1 MRSRHVL
8 GTILALAI
16 VCTSTLF
23 AADTVSSAMKKIL
36 DSRKDDFAAIR
47 TSPHDVSDGTA
58 YMSKVLVPGAKEC
71 YIQPEE
77 KPHYS
82 DSCDVIE
89 SHNRAAV
96 MAKYASYMKELKA
109 VSPSSWT
116 TWNEKKS
123 KPNGEETFI
132 GPDHE
137 HPAASIR
144 WMVEGMNAD
153 YYLLSVT
160 FYGEGYTQR

>member
-1 MRSRHVL
+1 MRLRHICSA
-8 GTILALAI
+8 ILALA
-16 VCTSTLF
+16 VSSTSALF
-23 AADTVSSAMKKIL
+23 AADNVSGAMKKIL

-58 YMSKVLVPGAKEC
+58 YMSTVLVPGAKEC

-89 SHNRAAV
+89 SHNRSAV
-96 MAKYASYMKELKA
+96 MAKYASYMKALKE

-116 TWNEKKS
+116 TWSEKKA

-144 WMVEGMNAD
+144 WVVEGMNAD

-160 FYGEGYTQR
+160 FYGEGYTHR